1 MSSQELLEK
10 FNVEVFENNFQYN
23 YTSMTELNTFLQ
35 KSINGDVDC
44 CTKNQKCQDILKN
57 IHFRLIDIVDYK
69 KHTSDYQSSLPQI
82 LYQTFYLT
90 HQNITKEQS
99 NNDEKNKWTLPMK
112 LDKSDISGTNIT
124 HFVSLGKK
132 LELPSEKYDQYCLL
146 IHVGAVKCFEFEKQ
160 LNSINISIENIC
172 DFCFR
177 YTEINLDALKYLT
190 ECMTV
195 ITKDQWKKSSKI
207 IYKVIMGLI
216 NHYLPSIHDQCILL
230 LIKCLDFEDLDYI
243 LNIVMIEVSWSLR
256 TKFYMLTV
264 IASKYGAKKILE
276 KYDILSI
283 SMWKCL
289 DEPYLMSPCMDL
301 YKTFIKGLSEDD
313 FSNLVMQPII
323 NYLTN
328 NNINSELTR
337 YNFVTYLLPL
347 LKSKHMGSLLTLYEK
362 IKMYRVHDMKPDL
375 YLQVHVLRMVYNTE
389 LENVQ
394 EILDL
399 SLNSGDAK
407 IRSVAFTILCS
418 SKLSTDILNLIYNF
432 IVDNINSDC
441 STLRTEIVSGL
452 KNMLRKCKRL
462 NASIL
467 TFLNRLHAFILS
479 NLAPGSNYQRKITSL
494 KIYLVILKYEN
505 KDYVSYSCRH
515 LLFTNLLDSED
526 IRKICSEILVLYFSV
541 VKEDKIY
548 LNNWMKLGISLCHDP
563 LFYKNESGST
573 IIYTVTTLV
582 YKSELKIDIFNINNS
597 SVSAYILDLAKK
609 QEKRLNDNFVS
620 NVTDG
625 TLYGLLDA
633 LNNLSFEKNS
643 PEKNKL
649 NESQIEIMLNLI
661 EDILNLMLDTLS
673 SRMDAEGK
681 SEAPSFA
688 QMDVALSSLR
698 ISNQDNVQIPTNQF
712 LLNFIW
718 INIKICCDV
727 ASKYAVML
735 AISDTTNN
743 LCKDTQIKRCADI
756 IADVLIRCRHKGAM
770 EATCKSLGI
779 IIKHWKESLIW
790 CQNMLT
796 DHINCMRPED
806 EISRRSAGVR
816 YLIHAIVT
824 NNKNTVKDCIKQLY
838 NIAKENM
845 CIGIDTIVD
854 LPQARAQHLLTAIFS
869 NSSISTSILYYFME
883 DMIMLCIDNLNSPL
897 WTIRNAAL
905 QFFSSLQVRLI
916 GQNRLNNDCWLSH
929 LPLEPLLYHFPQLMQ
944 RLQSL
949 WSQTNCKL
957 SSQSRLIPFMSLL
970 KGVKIQSWSL
980 LPLAHQQFL
989 ESLRCNLWSTGLGL
1003 EIYTVRNM
1011 AAQAYAN
1018 TIQVNEI
1025 SSTLNKISYEIIKC
1039 DGGIN
1044 FPEFKGFNHLHG
1056 LMLVYKYLKDAYYME
1071 FNQEFKAFKI
1081 AHGHLPP
1088 LCKSLYIS
1096 INCEVID
1103 PLPSNSSIGCI
1114 HVKQLMIQNYISQQ
1128 IASNFSDLKEFY
1140 KSADKHTAISF
1151 FKCLRDY
1158 NTRYENGVHL
1168 MSKLT
1173 DLLRWEVDK
1182 DILKEIIL
1190 NIEVLLY
1197 IRHED
1202 IRLEFELSDAR
1213 FSEIL
1218 QTCTLCSEKDFIA
1231 MLPVLTWLC
1240 PRKVYSTFLPI
1251 MLKFIDCDSYD
1262 STDRSSCSKS
1272 LYYCKYTK
1280 DDDRLWFAVVELLQ
1294 DEDIN
1299 VRVEATRFVNHITNK
1314 SAYLLN
1320 PYMCLR
1326 KMFEIEI
1333 VSSIINPRVAFTC
1346 FWDQLSEIK
1355 VRTKFDE
1362 TINPFFNEQSNIYQ
1376 EQSNIMK
1383 LAFEGLKS
1391 LIKSNNNLDYYKEVV
1406 SKCLDILKTEC
1417 EFKHTFID
1425 EDLQILDTYSSVNY
1439 QKLYYKR
1446 EILVLLDFK
1455 DYLSM
1460 FFPILEFIY
1469 FPIKP
1474 SQCLRQC

>member
-1 MSSQELLEK
+1 MLSSHELLDK
-10 FNVEVFENNFQYN
+10 FSVKVFENNFQYN

-35 KSINGDVDC
+35 KSINGDVNC
-44 CTKNQKCQDILKN
+44 CTKNPKCQDILKN
-57 IHFRLIDIVDYK
+57 IHFCFINIIDYK
-69 KHTSDYQSSLPQI
+69 KHASDYQSSFPQI
-82 LYQTFYLT
+82 LYQTFYLSQ
-90 HQNITKEQS
+90 QNIPKQQS
-99 NNDEKNKWTLPMK
+99 NNEEKNKWTLPMK
-112 LDKSDISGTNIT
+112 IDESDISGTGIT
-124 HFVSLGKK
+124 HFVCLGKQLK
-132 LELPSEKYDQYCLL
+132 LPSEKYDQYCLL
-146 IHVGAVKCFEFEKQ
+146 IHVGAVKCFQSEKQ
-160 LNSINISIENIC
+160 LNCINNSIENIC

-177 YTEINLDALKYLT
+177 YTEINLEALKYLT
-190 ECMTV
+190 ECMTI
-195 ITKDQWKKSSKI
+195 ITKDQWKKSSKS
-207 IYKVIMGLI
+207 IYKVLMGQM
-216 NHYLPSIHDQCILL
+216 NHYSPSIRDQCILL
-230 LIKCLDFEDLDYI
+230 LIKCLDLEDLDYI
-243 LNIVMIEVSWSLR
+243 LNIVILEISWSLR

-301 YKTFIKGLSEDD
+301 YKTFIKDLSEDD
-313 FSNLVMQPII
+313 FSTLVMQPIV

-347 LKSKHMGSLLTLYEK
+347 LKSKHMGSLLMLYEK
-362 IKMYRVHDMKPDL
+362 INIYRTHNNTKSDL
-375 YLQVHVLRMVYNTE
+375 YLQIHVLRMVYNTE
-389 LENVQ
+389 VENIK

-418 SKLSTDILNLIYNF
+418 SKLSTDILNSIYNF

-441 STLRTEIVSGL
+441 STLRTQLVSGL
-452 KNMLRKCKRL
+452 TNMLCKFKKL
-462 NASIL
+462 NTSIT
-467 TFLNRLHAFILS
+467 TFLNKLHVLILS
-479 NLAPGSNYQRKITSL
+479 NLVPGSNYQRKITSL
-494 KIYLVILKYEN
+494 KIYSVILKYKN

-526 IRKICSEILVLYFSV
+526 IRKICSEILVSYFSV

-548 LNNWMKLGISLCHDP
+548 LNNWMKLGTNLCYDP

-573 IIYTVTTLV
+573 IIYTVTTLA
-582 YKSELKIDIFNINNS
+582 YKSGLKIDIFNINNS

-609 QEKRLNDNFVS
+609 QEKRLKDNFVS
-620 NVTDG
+620 NVTHG

-649 NESQIEIMLNLI
+649 NETQIEILLNLI
-661 EDILNLMLDTLS
+661 EDNLNLMLDTLS
-673 SRMDAEGK
+673 SSMDVEGK
-681 SEAPSFA
+681 PEAPSFA
-688 QMDVALSSLR
+688 QMDLALSSLCS
-698 ISNQDNVQIPTNQF
+698 SNQDNVQMPTNQF

-735 AISDTTNN
+735 AISDTSNT
-743 LCKDTQIKRCADI
+743 LYKDTQIKRCADI

-779 IIKHWKESLIW
+779 ILKHWKVSLSW

-796 DHINCMRPED
+796 DHINCMKPED

-838 NIAKENM
+838 NIAKENVYV
-845 CIGIDTIVD
+845 GIETIVD

-869 NSSISTSILYYFME
+869 NASISTSILYYFME
-883 DMIMLCIDNLNSPL
+883 DMIMLCIDKLNSPL

-916 GQNRLNNDCWLSH
+916 GQNRLNSDCWLSH
-929 LPLEPLLYHFPQLMQ
+929 LPLEPLLYNFPRLMQ
-944 RLQSL
+944 HLQSL
-949 WSQTNCKL
+949 WSQTNCIL
-957 SSQSRLIPFMSLL
+957 SSQARLIPFMSLL

-980 LPLAHQQFL
+980 LPLDHQQFL
-989 ESLRCNLWSTGLGL
+989 ESLRCNLWSTGFGL

-1025 SSTLNKISYEIIKC
+1025 SSTLNKISYEIIKY
-1039 DGGIN
+1039 DGEIN

-1056 LMLVYKYLKDAYYME
+1056 LMSVYKYLKDVYYME
-1071 FNQEFKAFKI
+1071 FNQEYKVFKI
-1081 AHGHLPP
+1081 AHEHLPP
-1088 LCKSLYIS
+1088 LCKSIYIS

-1128 IASNFSDLKEFY
+1128 IASNFSDFWEFY
-1140 KSADKHTAISF
+1140 GNADKHTVISF
-1151 FKCLRDY
+1151 FKCLKDS
-1158 NTRYENGVHL
+1158 NTRYENGLYL

-1173 DLLRWEVDK
+1173 DLLWKVDDK

-1190 NIEVLLY
+1190 NIEVFLY
-1197 IRHED
+1197 ED
-1202 IRLEFELSDAR
+1202 IRLQYKLSDAR

-1218 QTCTLCSEKDFIA
+1218 QICVLCSEKDFIA

-1240 PRKVYSTFLPI
+1240 PRRVYSTFFPI
-1251 MLKFIDCDSYD
+1251 VLKFIDCDSYD
-1262 STDRSSCSKS
+1262 SIDRCSSSKS
-1272 LYYCKYTK
+1272 LYYCKYIK
-1280 DDDRLWFAVVELLQ
+1280 NDGRLWFAVVELLQ
-1294 DEDIN
+1294 DEDTN
-1299 VRVEATRFVNHITNK
+1299 VRVEATRFVSHIIDT

-1320 PYMCLR
+1320 PYMCLK

-1362 TINPFFNEQSNIYQ
+1362 TINPFFNEQSNVYQ
-1376 EQSNIMK
+1376 EHSNIMK

-1391 LIKSNNNLDYYKEVV
+1391 LIKLNDNLDYYKEEVR
-1406 SKCLDILKTEC
+1406 KCLATLKTEC

-1425 EDLQILDTYSSVNY
+1425 EDLMILDTYSSVHY

-1455 DYLSM
+1455 NDLSM

-1469 FPIKP
+1469 LPINP
-1474 SQCLRQC
+1474 PNA